1 MALLH
6 KNKRINTS
14 TMTIYKEDSY
24 TLETLPETINNSQ
37 FYCYSTYSGKIYIGT
52 NLGKS
57 ALRPYYKY
65 LINERPFEIYEKE
78 AFSEEKT
85 SIDIRDT
92 NFRCFLNY
100 KDLVDAYNEYLM
112 AIETKKTVRKK
123 KVTRYMVHTETF
135 QCKTTTMEKPYY
147 RNKLFDTKEEAVEYA
162 TKGLKRLIK
171 KTEKYSKTL
180 NELYDILS
188 KSPKDGY
195 AYFDCYGASLDKYLQ
210 EMMAKPSS
218 LKEGDTLAKIDFSFY
233 KNFTTTVI
241 DKDYLTQVKSFVN
254 PSTILLSDNT
264 LLYESECKPYSVPLL
279 IKTEA
284 VNKVA
289 LLLKKTSIKKVIGYI
304 DREISA
310 LEKVHEYAGRYVP
323 YKKGCQYSPVYF
335 SESYVT
341 SLIKDVEDF
350 IKNNNLRN
358 GCKNI

>member
-1 MALLH
+1 MA
-6 KNKRINTS
+6 KVKRIS

-24 TLETLPETINNSQ
+24 TLETVPETIDYNQ

-52 NLGKS
+52 ILGKS
-57 ALRPYYKY
+57 ALKPYYKY
-65 LINERPFEIYEKE
+65 IINERPFEVYEKE

-100 KDLVDAYNEYLM
+100 KDFVDAYNEYLM
-112 AIETKKTVRKK
+112 AIEAKKTVRKK
-123 KVTRYMVHTETF
+123 KATRYMVQTETF

-180 NELYDILS
+180 NELYDVLS
-188 KSPKDGY
+188 KSLKNGY
-195 AYFDCYGASLDKYLQ
+195 AYLNCYGVSLDKYLE
-210 EMMAKPSS
+210 EMMAKPSN
-218 LKEGDTLAKIDFSFY
+218 LKEGDTLAKIDFSY
-233 KNFTTTVI
+233 HKNFTTRKI
-241 DKDYLTQVKSFVN
+241 DKDYLTQVKNFVN

-264 LLYESECKPYSVPLL
+264 LLYESECKSYSVPLL
-279 IKTEA
+279 IKAEA
-284 VNKVA
+284 VNKVT
-289 LLLKKTSIKKVIGYI
+289 LLLKKASTRKVIEYI
-304 DREISA
+304 DREINA
-310 LEKVHEYAGRYVP
+310 LEKVHEYAGKYVP

-335 SESYVT
+335 SEGYVT

-350 IKNNNLRN
+350 IKDNNLKN
-358 GCKNI
+358 G

>member
-1 MALLH
+1 MA
-6 KNKRINTS
+6 KVKRIS

-24 TLETLPETINNSQ
+24 TLETVPETIDYNQ

-52 NLGKS
+52 ILGKS
-57 ALRPYYKY
+57 ALKPYFKY
-65 LINERPFEIYEKE
+65 IINERPFEVYEKD

-100 KDLVDAYNEYLM
+100 KDFVDAYNEYLM
-112 AIETKKTVRKK
+112 AIEAKKTVRKK
-123 KVTRYMVHTETF
+123 KVTRYMVQTETF

-180 NELYDILS
+180 NELYDVLS
-188 KSPKDGY
+188 KSLKNGY
-195 AYFDCYGASLDKYLQ
+195 AYLNCYGVSLDKYLE
-210 EMMAKPSS
+210 EMMAKPSN
-218 LKEGDTLAKIDFSFY
+218 LKEGDTLAKIDFSY
-233 KNFTTTVI
+233 HKNFTTRKI
-241 DKDYLTQVKSFVN
+241 DKDYLTQVKNFVN

-264 LLYESECKPYSVPLL
+264 LLYESECKSYSVPLL
-279 IKTEA
+279 IKAEA

-289 LLLKKTSIKKVIGYI
+289 LLLKKASTRKVIEYI
-304 DREISA
+304 DREINA

-335 SESYVT
+335 SEGYAT
-341 SLIKDVEDF
+341 SLIKDIEDF
-350 IKNNNLRN
+350 IKDNNLKN
-358 GCKNI
+358 G